1 MSEPRL
7 ESDEFKRGPGG
18 RPTREDAERR
28 HRDLIATATRLFLDK
43 GWEATSI
50 DEISRESGVAK
61 RFIYARYAD
70 KAALFVGALERFIE
84 QRVGVLQRSEALS
97 DNVEEGLY
105 RLGRK
110 ILDLALSSE
119 ALAFY
124 RLFIA
129 AAPHFPNLARLFV
142 ERLRQVGAL
151 REIRHVLAAYI
162 DRGAIEPGDL
172 EIRAEHFFILVV
184 GIPQRMAS
192 FIGREPPAMEER
204 RLRAAIRLFL
214 DGCRKR

>member
-28 HRDLIATATRLFLDK
+28 HNSLLATATRLFLGK

-84 QRVGVLQRSEALS
+84 QRVGVFQRSEALS

-119 ALAFY
+119 ALAFH
-124 RLFIA
+124 RLFMA
-129 AAPHFPNLARLFV
+129 AAAHFPGLARLFV
-142 ERLRQVGAL
+142 ERQRQGGAL
-151 REIRHVLAAYI
+151 GEIRHVLAAYI
-162 DRGAIEPGDL
+162 DRDAIEPGDL
-172 EIRAEHFFILVV
+172 EIRAEQFFILVV

-192 FIGREPPAMEER
+192 FIGREPPAAEEH

>member
-7 ESDEFKRGPGG
+7 EPDEFKRGPGG

-28 HRDLIATATRLFLDK
+28 HNSLLATATRLFLGK

-84 QRVGVLQRSEALS
+84 QRVGVFQRSEPLS

-110 ILDLALSSE
+110 ILDLALAAE
-119 ALAFY
+119 ALAFH
-124 RLFIA
+124 RLFFA
-129 AAPHFPNLARLFV
+129 AAVHFPSLARLFV
-142 ERLRQVGAL
+142 ERLRQGGAL
-151 REIRHVLAAYI
+151 GEIRRVLAVYAA
-162 DRGAIEPGDL
+162 RGAIEQGDL
-172 EIRAEHFFILVV
+172 EIMAEHFFILVV
-184 GIPQRMAS
+184 GIPQRLAS
-192 FIGREPPAMEER
+192 FIGREPP
-204 RLRAAIRLFL
+204 
-214 DGCRKR
+214 